1 MNSLADILLP
11 IQWAVAWI
19 MYLFHELLTFLGMPD
34 QDGLTWVLSIVGLTL
49 VIRTLLI
56 PLFFKQIRASRGMQ
70 LLAPD
75 MKKLQAKYANRKDPA
90 SREAM
95 AREMQALYKEHKT
108 TPFSSCMPLLLQMP
122 IFFALFRVLN
132 GIPQLAS
139 GAHAPLGPID
149 QAVAEHILEARFFGA
164 PLSETFMNSDVTSV
178 KIITAILILA
188 MSATQF
194 FTQRQLTMK
203 NMPPAALEGPTA
215 AMQKNMMY
223 ILPIVFAVSGVNFPI
238 GVLVYWTVSNL
249 WTMGQQFYTIRRLP
263 TPGSEAAKR
272 LEAKRQEKAAAKGRP
287 DSPTAEG
294 DTMTAEDQNGSTP
307 PGQRQQPKSKK
318 RKKKRK

>member
-1 MNSLADILLP
+1 MNSIADILLP
-11 IQWAVAWI
+11 IQWVVAWI
-19 MYLFHELLTFLGMPD
+19 MYGFHELLAMI
-34 QDGLTWVLSIVGLTL
+34 GLPEHSGVTWVLSIVGLTL

-139 GAHAPLGPID
+139 GDHTAIGPID
-149 QAVAEHILEARFFGA
+149 QAMAQEILGARFFGA
-164 PLSETFMNSDVTSV
+164 PLSETFLNSDTTSV
-178 KIITAILILA
+178 KIITAVLILA

-223 ILPIVFAVSGVNFPI
+223 ILPVVFAVSGVNFPI

-249 WTMGQQFYTIRRLP
+249 WSMGQQFYTIRKMP

-272 LEAKRQEKAAAKGRP
+272 LEEKKRAKDAAKGIVPQTESP
-287 DSPTAEG
+287 DAPAEDKPTA
-294 DTMTAEDQNGSTP
+294 T
-307 PGQRQQPKSKK
+307 GQRQQPTSKK
-318 RKKKRK
+318 RKKKKRK